1 MDLTTAP
8 VSYFCKTCHR
18 RCLTVLVLNM
28 FPVLNMP
35 VFLKYEKALL
45 CQGSEYSKIL
55 NYAYS
60 SNTSVFWIYLS
71 WNIRNVMS
79 VFCIYLSR
87 NIRKFRYARV
97 LNIFRYARVLN
108 ILFLK
113 YKKSSFSWKLKKFV
127 LRKHKELFQSRFF

>member
-35 VFLKYEKALL
+35 VFLKYKKALL

-71 WNIRNVMS
+71 WNIRNVML

-87 NIRKFRYARV
+87 NIRK
-97 LNIFRYARVLN
+97 FRYARVLN

-113 YKKSSFSWKLKKFV
+113 YKKSSFSWKLKKFILKKFWV
-127 LRKHKELFQSRFF
+127 FEKIFRFF